1 MGATTDTAEDDLAAR
16 LERAERQLADAQLL
30 ARVGSW
36 EWDIPADRVWWS
48 DELYRIYGLEPR
60 SIVPSYEDFLER
72 VHPADRASVD
82 ERNRKAFADHEPFED
97 VKRVVRADGIEIL
110 MRTQGAVVCDDE
122 GNPLR
127 MVGICDDVTDAETRR
142 RAGEIN
148 DEVIQALV
156 VAGFHLDRGETDQAR
171 AAIDEARRCAQR
183 IATDLILGG
192 GVEPGA
198 LRLRG

>member
-1 MGATTDTAEDDLAAR
+1 VSATDDLAQQ

-30 ARVGSW
+30 ARIGSW
-36 EWDIPADRVWWS
+36 EWDVAADVVWWS

-82 ERNRKAFADHEPFED
+82 ARNKLAFADHEPFDD
-97 VKRVVRADGIEIL
+97 VKRVLRADGTEIL
-110 MRTQGAVVCDDE
+110 MRTQGAVICDDA
-122 GNPLR
+122 GALQR

-156 VAGFHLDRGETDQAR
+156 VAGFHLDRGDVDEAR
-171 AAIDEARRCAQR
+171 GAVTQARRCAQR
-183 IATDLILGG
+183 IATDLMLGTG
-192 GVEPGA
+192 LEPGA
-198 LRLRG
+198 LRLRR